1 MTKLAEMASLVVAV
15 ALFAAVPELRAQAY
29 PARPVRVVV
38 PWPPGASNDIVG
50 RVLAQRLSENLG
62 QQFVVENRSGASSII
77 GTELVAKSAPDGY
90 TVLVNSATIVAN
102 ALLYKKLPYDPL
114 KDFIGVTPLA
124 RQVGILV
131 AHPSLPVKTVKDL
144 IALARARP
152 NEVIFASTGSG
163 SFTHLCMALFNEM
176 THTKTLHVA
185 YKGGGPAVIALVS
198 GETHVFI
205 TGISGVIPHMKSNRL
220 RAIAVSSAERTVQ
233 FPDIPTIA
241 ESGVPGYE
249 LTAWIGFFVPAA
261 TPKPVVEKLN
271 AEIRKALDHPDVA
284 KNLSG
289 QTLDPM
295 PMSIE
300 EFAARLKADYEK
312 YDRVVRVS
320 GAKVE

>member
-1 MTKLAEMASLVVAV
+1 MTKLIWVAAAVVVASL
-15 ALFAAVPELRAQAY
+15 AAGHDARAQAY
-29 PARPVRVVV
+29 PAKPVRVVV

-102 ALLYKKLPYDPL
+102 ALLFKKLPYDPL
-114 KDFIGVTPLA
+114 KDFTGVTPLA
-124 RQVGILV
+124 RQVGMLV
-131 AHPSLPVKTVKDL
+131 AHPSLPVKSVKDL

-176 THTKTLHVA
+176 TQTKTLHVA
-185 YKGGGPAVIALVS
+185 YKGGGPAIIALVS

-205 TGISGVIPHMKSNRL
+205 TGISGVIPHIKSNRL

-233 FPDIPTIA
+233 FPDIPTID

-271 AEIRKALDHPDVA
+271 AEIKKALDHPEVA
-284 KNLSG
+284 KNLSN

-295 PMSIE
+295 HMSVE
-300 EFAARLKADYEK
+300 EFAARLQADYQK
-312 YDRVVRVS
+312 YDRVVRIS